1 MFRRYSLLE
10 WNLVNETLESKS
22 VLLNLLQ
29 TRWLKNTREDRMKGG
44 DRFLFGDQITMRGRW
59 FEFSI
64 MVFNRLINTLQ
75 RVKTQISI
83 WDPKRLSS
91 CLNNFHSYV
100 KKTYWF
106 RFVYVDPSYT
116 CSELGIFPGEPW
128 MENNNR
134 REICGEE
141 DCSTIIRGNE
151 DQNYWTIV
159 QPVRN
164 YIENSGNSSL
174 IWSMSISR

>member
-1 MFRRYSLLE
+1 
-10 WNLVNETLESKS
+10 
-22 VLLNLLQ
+22 
-29 TRWLKNTREDRMKGG
+29 MKGR
-44 DRFLFGDQITMRGRW
+44 DRFLFGDQITMRGKW

-64 MVFNRLINTLQ
+64 IVFNRLINTLQ
-75 RVKTQISI
+75 RENANFDLGPEKIEQLL
-83 WDPKRLSS
+83 KQS
-91 CLNNFHSYV
+91 CNFHSYV
-100 KKTYWF
+100 RKTYWF
-106 RFVYVDPSYT
+106 RFAYVNPSYT

-164 YIENSGNSSL
+164 YFENSGNSSL
-174 IWSMSISR
+174 MSIWSMSISR